1 MEEGKR
7 SRIWRMTATTSFI
20 IVLIVAAFFVIR
32 IMTDNPTRGI
42 WSSTDSDLTLS
53 INSLRSVTLSWP
65 DSDSLS
71 EMTVKMNSE
80 INRGEQLI
88 SFEADEK
95 SARRAIKNARDPDM
109 VRADLSVMSGTFSY
123 EIAGRTMTLTDPDSG
138 DSLTFEKTD

>member
-1 MEEGKR
+1 MAHDGNDVIHYR
-7 SRIWRMTATTSFI
+7 SDRR
-20 IVLIVAAFFVIR
+20 R
-32 IMTDNPTRGI
+32 
-42 WSSTDSDLTLS
+42 
-53 INSLRSVTLSWP
+53 